1 MTAEIRRRT
10 ALLMSVGVP
19 YSWSGTSLLLPPPL
33 LLLLLLRLLRLLASA
48 GLSAALS
55 HVTRPEFASAGAAR
69 RGRRRRLLHSDPV
82 LSGRMTSWADPC
94 ARALEEV
101 DARRGAE
108 KGGRRGDG
116 RVRTDGRTDGGGG
129 RMSLEAERPRPGS
142 GGRGGQPRAASA
154 APPPRYCEWTAVG
167 GQL

>member
-1 MTAEIRRRT
+1 MTVEIRRRT

-33 LLLLLLRLLRLLASA
+33 LLMLLRLLASA

-94 ARALEEV
+94 ARAGRSRCSPRSGEGWET
-101 DARRGAE
+101 RR
-108 KGGRRGDG
+108 RT
-116 RVRTDGRTDGGGG
+116 RTDGRTDGGGG
-129 RMSLEAERPRPGS
+129 RMSLEAERPGS